1 MGNNPVTVVNPRS
14 VTSTFGLQI
23 CILSSIL
30 RVLKVHIGDLEL
42 DGNGKGSADTLEAC
56 ESLLGALLK
65 VYMSPMKDCTDLDV
79 ALSLEGCGSSF
90 TTMGSKNQVC
100 Y

>member
-1 MGNNPVTVVNPRS
+1 MAILGLLSLSGFERNEWQMGNNPVTVMNPRS

-65 VYMSPMKDCTDLDV
+65 VYMSPMIKI
-79 ALSLEGCGSSF
+79 ALIWMLL
-90 TTMGSKNQVC
+90 
-100 Y
+100 